1 MKIALTEPEMEKLRM
16 ETQGAEGEAVLDA
29 YEPEPAFTMEFEF
42 AGDGIDVLA
51 AAYMAYDEP
60 MDGWYLTDRIEDS
73 ERLSALVRA
82 YLAAC

>member
-16 ETQGAEGEAVLDA
+16 ETQGAEAKRCWTPTSRNPPSRWSLSSPG
-29 YEPEPAFTMEFEF
+29 
-42 AGDGIDVLA
+42 GIDVLA

-60 MDGWYLTDRIEDS
+60 MDGLYLTDRIEDS